1 MEIVPRDDELRAH
14 LHRMWNGVAAGWAEH
29 AEFTDAR
36 GAPVTERLLELAS
49 PQPGERVLDL
59 ATGAGGMG
67 LAAAEYVGPGGEVV
81 VSDVAPEMVAIAGR
95 RAEARGL
102 VNVSPRV
109 LDVEWIDEADESF
122 DVVFCREG
130 IMLVPDPARAAGEI
144 RRVLRPGG
152 RAAIAVWGPRER
164 NPWLGVVFAAATA
177 ELGASVPPP
186 GTPGP
191 FSLDDPGL
199 FASVLSAA
207 GLADVHVE
215 EVAVPYRA
223 GTVDE
228 WWART
233 TALAGPLA
241 QRLAVLPEPVA
252 RKVRERAQAE
262 IRVYETAGGLDI
274 PGVALVAAAT
284 RP

>member
-1 MEIVPRDDELRAH
+1 MKTVARDDDLRAQ
-14 LHRMWNGVAAGWAEH
+14 LHRLWNGVAAGWAEH

-36 GAPVTERLLELAS
+36 GAAVTERLLGLVS
-49 PQPGERVLDL
+49 PEPGERVLDL

-67 LAAAEYVGPGGEVV
+67 LAAAERVRPGGEVV
-81 VSDVAPEMVAIAGR
+81 LSDVAAEMVAVAAQ

-102 VNVSPRV
+102 GNVSARV
-109 LDVEWIDEADESF
+109 LDLERIDEPDESY

-152 RAAIAVWGPRER
+152 RAALAVWGPRER
-164 NPWLGVVFAAATA
+164 NPWLDVVFAAATA
-177 ELGASVPPP
+177 ELGVPVPPP
-186 GTPGP
+186 GIPGP
-191 FSLDDPGL
+191 FSLDDPVR
-199 FASVLSAA
+199 FASLLAAA

-223 GTVDE
+223 DSVDE

-241 QRLAVLPEPVA
+241 QRLAVLPDPAA
-252 RKVRERAQAE
+252 RALRERAQTE
-262 IRVYETAGGLDI
+262 IRAYETAGGLDV
-274 PGVALVAAAT
+274 PGVALVATASG
-284 RP
+284 